1 MKAIC
6 AKEVILLEHVAWSL

>member
-6 AKEVILLEHVAWSL
+6 AKEVILLEPVAWSL